1 MSDSSS
7 INYIVAPGGVLQG
20 RHRVPGD
27 KSISHRA
34 LMLGVIA
41 EGQTKIIGFLEGED
55 TLATLSAFR
64 AMGVKVTHRSRQDV
78 VVNGA
83 GLHGLTVPS
92 GTLDLGNSGT
102 SVRLLAGLLAGQTFD
117 SELTGDASLM
127 KRPMRRVTEPL
138 QMMGADISCTEQ
150 GTLPIRIR
158 GGRKLH
164 GIDYTLPVTSAQL
177 KSCLLLAGLYAE
189 GQTCIHEPAPTR
201 DHTERL
207 LGQFG
212 VAIKQR
218 NNTICVN
225 GGGKL
230 RATEINVPGDI
241 SSAAFFIIGACIAK
255 GSDIT
260 LEQVG
265 INPTRAAVIQ
275 ILKAMGADITVDKQ
289 RMQSGEPVADIRA
302 RSSRLHGIDIPVELV
317 PVAIDEF
324 PAIMIAAAA
333 ANGRT
338 VLKGAAE
345 LRVKESDRILAMT
358 AGLKSIGIKAK
369 AYEDG
374 MEVTGGR
381 IQGGMVDSFKD
392 HRIAMAFAMSGLAA
406 EDVIT
411 IKDCANVDTSFP
423 GFIDLAS
430 QAGLD
435 IKPGDAGDC

>member
-1 MSDSSS
+1 
-7 INYIVAPGGVLQG
+7 
-20 RHRVPGD
+20 
-27 KSISHRA
+27 
-34 LMLGVIA
+34 MLG
-41 EGQTKIIGFLEGED
+41 D
-55 TLATLSAFR
+55 
-64 AMGVKVTHRSRQDV
+64 
-78 VVNGA
+78 
-83 GLHGLTVPS
+83 
-92 GTLDLGNSGT
+92 
-102 SVRLLAGLLAGQTFD
+102 
-117 SELTGDASLM
+117 
-127 KRPMRRVTEPL
+127 
-138 QMMGADISCTEQ
+138 
-150 GTLPIRIR
+150 
-158 GGRKLH
+158 
-164 GIDYTLPVTSAQL
+164 
-177 KSCLLLAGLYAE
+177 
-189 GQTCIHEPAPTR
+189 
-201 DHTERL
+201 
-207 LGQFG
+207 
-212 VAIKQR
+212 
-218 NNTICVN
+218 

-265 INPTRAAVIQ
+265 INPTRAAVIH
-275 ILKAMGADITVDKQ
+275 ILKAMGADITVDGE
-289 RMQSGEPVADIRA
+289 RMQSGEPVADIRV